1 MCIKGNCENDNANM
15 TDEGV
20 SKVVNQ
26 EALKQIEEL
35 LQKYKYNWGKEVEL
49 NNTIPGMS
57 QEQLVV
63 VLERIA
69 ETGESVLVGWNKCFA
84 QRNK

>member
-1 MCIKGNCENDNANM
+1 MCIKGNWENDRAIM
-15 TDEGV
+15 SYEGV

-26 EALKQIEEL
+26 ETLEQIEEL

-69 ETGESVLVGWNKCFA
+69 ETGESVLVGWNKCFS
-84 QRNK
+84 QGNK

>member
-1 MCIKGNCENDNANM
+1 M
-15 TDEGV
+15 
-20 SKVVNQ
+20 VNQ
-26 EALKQIEEL
+26 EALEQIEEL

-49 NNTIPGMS
+49 NNTIPSMT

-63 VLERIA
+63 VLERIV
-69 ETGESVLVGWNKCFA
+69 ETGESVLVGWDKCFS